1 MKKQMPFARAKT
13 LLLLACSML
22 LLWSAPGGAA
32 APGKREWRGVVSYV
46 VDGDTV
52 WVRPEGGGKPLSI
65 RVDGIDAPEIC
76 QPGGAAARD
85 ALMRRALGQRVS
97 VHRRLHDDYGRQL
110 ARLVLDG
117 DDLGE
122 WLVTQGLAW
131 SYRYRNNPGPYARQQ
146 GQAEAARR
154 GLFSPAQGQRPV
166 YPRVFRKQHGRCF

>member
-1 MKKQMPFARAKT
+1 M
-13 LLLLACSML
+13 LLLLACSVL
-22 LLWSAPGGAA
+22 LLWNVQARASTPSA
-32 APGKREWRGVVSYV
+32 RVWSGVVSYV

-52 WVRPEGGGKPLSI
+52 WVRPEEGGKPLSI

-85 ALMRRALGQRVS
+85 ALMRRALGRRVS

-122 WLVTQGLAW
+122 WLVREGLAW
-131 SYRYRNNPGPYARQQ
+131 SYRYCNNPGPYARQQ
-146 GQAEAARR
+146 GQAKAAGR
-154 GLFSPAQGQRPV
+154 GLFSPAQGLRPV

>member
-1 MKKQMPFARAKT
+1 MKNPMFLFRMKT
-13 LLLLACSML
+13 LALLPWLLLLLCS
-22 LLWSAPGGAA
+22 AATGAA
-32 APGKREWRGVVSYV
+32 TPGAHVWLGVVSYV

-85 ALMRRALGQRVS
+85 ALKQRALGQRVS
-97 VHRRLHDDYGRQL
+97 VHGRLNDDYGRQL

-131 SYRYRNNPGPYARQQ
+131 SYRYRNDAGPYARQQ
-146 GQAEAARR
+146 SQAEAARL
-154 GLFSPAQGQRPV
+154 GLFSPQAPRPV

>member
-1 MKKQMPFARAKT
+1 MKNRMFLFKVKT
-13 LLLLACSML
+13 LALLACFLLLLS
-22 LLWSAPGGAA
+22 SAAAGAA
-32 APGKREWRGVVSYV
+32 TPVTREWRGVVSHV

-76 QPGGAAARD
+76 QPGGVAARD
-85 ALMRRALGQRVS
+85 ALKQRVLGQRVS
-97 VHRRLHDDYGRQL
+97 VHGRLDDVYGRQV
-110 ARLVLDG
+110 ARLELDG

-131 SYRYRNNPGPYARQQ
+131 SYRYRNDAGPYARQQ
-146 GQAEAARR
+146 SQAEAARL
-154 GLFSPAQGQRPV
+154 GLFSPYAPRPL

>member
-1 MKKQMPFARAKT
+1 MKKSILLSKMKT
-13 LLLLACSML
+13 PALWAWLLV
-22 LLWSAPGGAA
+22 LLWSAAAGAA
-32 APGKREWRGVVSYV
+32 TPGAHVWSGVVSYV

-76 QPGGAAARD
+76 QPGGVAARD
-85 ALMRRALGQRVS
+85 ALKQRALGQRVS
-97 VHRRLHDDYGRQL
+97 VHGRLHDDYGRQL
-110 ARLVLDG
+110 ARLLLDG

-131 SYRYRNNPGPYARQQ
+131 SYRYRNDAGPYARQQ
-146 GQAEAARR
+146 SQAEAARL
-154 GLFSPAQGQRPV
+154 GLFSPHGPRPV

>member
-1 MKKQMPFARAKT
+1 MENPMFLSRVKPRALLT
-13 LLLLACSML
+13 WFFLLLCGIA
-22 LLWSAPGGAA
+22 AGAA
-32 APGKREWRGVVSYV
+32 TPGEHVWSGVVSYV

-76 QPGGAAARD
+76 QAGGVAARD
-85 ALMRRALGQRVS
+85 ALMQRALGQRVS
-97 VHRRLHDDYGRQL
+97 VHGRLDDAYGRQL

-122 WLVTQGLAW
+122 WLVAQGLAW
-131 SYRYRNNPGPYARQQ
+131 SYRYRSDAGPYARQQ
-146 GQAEAARR
+146 RQAEAARL
-154 GLFSPAQGQRPV
+154 GLFSPNGPRPV

>member
-1 MKKQMPFARAKT
+1 MKNHGPLSRTKT
-13 LLLLACSML
+13 LALLPWLLML
-22 LLWSAPGGAA
+22 LCSAAAGAA
-32 APGKREWRGVVSYV
+32 TPVAQVWSGVVSYV

-52 WVRPEGGGKPLSI
+52 WVRPEGGGKPHSI

-76 QPGGAAARD
+76 QPGGVAARD
-85 ALMRRALGQRVS
+85 ALKRRALGQRVS
-97 VHRRLHDDYGRQL
+97 VHGRLDDAYGRQL

-131 SYRYRNNPGPYARQQ
+131 SYRYRNDAGPYARQQ
-146 GQAEAARR
+146 SQAEAARL
-154 GLFSPAQGQRPV
+154 GLFSAQGPRPL

>member
-1 MKKQMPFARAKT
+1 MKNRMFLFRVKALA
-13 LLLLACSML
+13 LLAWFLL
-22 LLWSAPGGAA
+22 LLWSVSAGAA
-32 APGKREWRGVVSYV
+32 APGAQVWSGVVSYV

-76 QPGGAAARD
+76 QPGGVAARD
-85 ALMRRALGQRVS
+85 ALKHRALGQRVT
-97 VHRRLHDDYGRQL
+97 VHGRLDDAYGRQL
-110 ARLVLDG
+110 ARLVLNG

-131 SYRYRNNPGPYARQQ
+131 SYRYRNDAGPYARQQ
-146 GQAEAARR
+146 SQAEAARL
-154 GLFSPAQGQRPV
+154 GLFSPHGPRPV

>member
-1 MKKQMPFARAKT
+1 MKNSILLSRTKT
-13 LLLLACSML
+13 LALLAWFLLLLCSTL
-22 LLWSAPGGAA
+22 AGAA
-32 APGKREWRGVVSYV
+32 APGTREWRGVVSYV

-52 WVRPEGGGKPLSI
+52 WVRPEGGGKPLGI

-146 GQAEAARR
+146 GRAEAARR
-154 GLFSPAQGQRPV
+154 GLFSTAQGQRPV

>member
-1 MKKQMPFARAKT
+1 MKNGILLSNTKT
-13 LLLLACSML
+13 LALFTCFLLLICS
-22 LLWSAPGGAA
+22 AAAGAA
-32 APGKREWRGVVSYV
+32 APGAHVWSGVVSYV
-46 VDGDTV
+46 ADGDTV

-76 QPGGAAARD
+76 QPGGVAARD
-85 ALMRRALGQRVS
+85 ALKHRALGQRVS
-97 VHRRLHDDYGRQL
+97 VHSRLHDDYGRQL
-110 ARLVLDG
+110 ARLVLEG

-146 GQAEAARR
+146 SQAEAARL
-154 GLFSPAQGQRPV
+154 GLFSPHGPRPV

>member
-1 MKKQMPFARAKT
+1 VIKNRKLLSKT
-13 LLLLACSML
+13 NTQALLAWFLL
-22 LLWSAPGGAA
+22 LLWSALAGAA
-32 APGKREWRGVVSYV
+32 TPGAQVWSGVVSYV

-52 WVRPEGGGKPLSI
+52 WVRPDGGGKPLSI

-85 ALMRRALGQRVS
+85 ALKHRALGQRVT
-97 VHRRLHDDYGRQL
+97 VHGRLDDAYGRQL

-131 SYRYRNNPGPYARQQ
+131 SYRYRNDAGPYLRQQ
-146 GQAEAARR
+146 SQAEAARL
-154 GLFSPAQGQRPV
+154 GLFSPRGPRPV
-166 YPRVFRKQHGRCF
+166 YPRVFRKQHGRCY